1 MSGTQEVKVSVTGP
15 LAGAQLAA
23 AVVEEPPE
31 EEEEEFEEQAVIERV
46 DKSRTASVR
55 RMSTPD
61 FT

>member
-1 MSGTQEVKVSVTGP
+1 MSGTQEVKESVTGP

-23 AVVEEPPE
+23 AAPVEESPDD
-31 EEEEEFEEQAVIERV
+31 EFDEQAVIERV
-46 DKSRTASVR
+46 DKSRIARVR